1 VQYVGTAAG
10 AEAPRFY
17 YACAARL
24 KPCPDTNLVLETR
37 ADQELSRASLPLMDA
52 DADEEFPQIAAN

>member
-1 VQYVGTAAG
+1 VRTAW
-10 AEAPRFY
+10 
-17 YACAARL
+17 L

-52 DADEEFPQIAAN
+52 NADEEFPQIAAN